1 MKTKNLIPQ
10 TGIVTLFTFLIILTL
25 LFVSCKKDSTTA
37 PDTDT
42 TNTTTTGTTTTGAAG
57 TPVTGGTT
65 TGGTV
70 TTTPTT
76 GGTTTTTPTTGG
88 TTTPTTGGTTT
99 TPTTGGTH
107 TGTTTG
113 GTTTTTPTTGGT
125 TTTPTTGGT
134 HTGTTTGGTTT
145 PTTGGTTTTPTTGGT
160 HTTTPTTG
168 GTPTTTPT
176 TPTTGGATTITYKAS
191 SPIVLSGTHDKVIR
205 GIATASISLYNCYNI
220 TIVNCKIGPNK
231 LTGIQTSNC
240 TNIKIDSC
248 YISNVSTGVYAVDSK
263 SISVTNCQAKN
274 MQGPYPK
281 GAFVQFDNVSG
292 ADCRVSFNKFENI
305 LGQSYPEDAIS
316 MYKSNGLASDPI
328 MIEGNW
334 IRGGGPSVTGGGIML
349 GDNGGSNITAKN
361 NILVDPGQ
369 YGMAVSGGTNMSVI
383 NNSIYAKAQSFT
395 NVGLYY
401 WNQSGLPS
409 SNITISGNKVNF
421 TSQKWGLNNTY
432 LGAGNATPIGWG
444 TNILNA
450 KISAAILP
458 SSIITQLN

>member
-10 TGIVTLFTFLIILTL
+10 QGIVTLFTSLLILTF
-25 LFVSCKKDSTTA
+25 LFVSCKKDSA
-37 PDTDT
+37 EVPIVDSS
-42 TNTTTTGTTTTGAAG
+42 NTTTTGSTNTSTTNTGTATSGVPTAGTTHASTGATGAT
-57 TPVTGGTT
+57 TPA
-65 TGGTV
+65 
-70 TTTPTT
+70 TTTPA
-76 GGTTTTTPTTGG
+76 
-88 TTTPTTGGTTT
+88 
-99 TPTTGGTH
+99 
-107 TGTTTG
+107 
-113 GTTTTTPTTGGT
+113 
-125 TTTPTTGGT
+125 
-134 HTGTTTGGTTT
+134 
-145 PTTGGTTTTPTTGGT
+145 
-160 HTTTPTTG
+160 
-168 GTPTTTPT
+168 TTTPT
-176 TPTTGGATTITYKAS
+176 TPATTTPVTPVTTTPVTPVTTTPATPTTPNTSTSTTITYKAS
-191 SPIVLSGTHDKVIR
+191 GPIVLSGTHDKVIR

-231 LTGIQTSNC
+231 LTGIQTSQC

-248 YISNVSTGVYAVDSK
+248 YIANVSTGVYAVDSK

-292 ADCRVSFNKFENI
+292 ANCRVSFNKFENV

-316 MYKSNGLASDPI
+316 MYKSNGLVNDPI
-328 MIEGNW
+328 LIESNW
-334 IRGGGPSVTGGGIML
+334 IRGGGPSITGGGIML

-369 YGMAVSGGTNMSVI
+369 YGMAVSGGTNMSII
-383 NNSIYAKAQSFT
+383 NNTIYAKAQSFT

-421 TSQKWGLNNTY
+421 TSQKWGVNNTY
-432 LGAGNATPIGWG
+432 LGPGNAIPTGWS

-450 KISAAILP
+450 KISASVLP